1 MAYEMTDE
9 EQNEFDGVINQ
20 TIENAQENGSRLMQ
34 IATDA
39 TRFLSVASDT
49 IEKVK
54 ESGFFQR
61 LRDLLPNSNRTQQ
74 MNGLQESVNS
84 LSVSQDEIREMQ
96 KLSWRM
102 LEQLNERNL
111 LTADALITVKNNLN
125 SLVVE
130 QNEVKSA
137 IIDMANKVADRF
149 EKLENRVANVEDS
162 QRLDTWIS
170 GIEVDDYYESLPKTI
185 RFLKIVKDY
194 YERKKS
200 NYSRDELKLLR
211 KAIKYA
217 GLDFKE
223 PVSLGDITD
232 SLIDELKT
240 FPESEYLKIT
250 KIILPDNA
258 TITNEELSDILAV
271 PSFVTICMLPDS
283 KKRLEPAMEVL
294 KDSLQC
300 DETEALKKVVKND
313 IQKHNGIDMSVKMPL
328 ADLGI
333 ELISCYS
340 AIPNLVENYKKS
352 EPEKLK
358 KKEDEDIADQSDDS
372 ENEPGKKE
380 YDEAEEIMSQ
390 DCNTEEEIEK
400 ACFKAFLLYKASAEK
415 GYAPAFG
422 MLANCYFE
430 GLGCDIDY
438 NAAFLWAKKGS
449 ELNYAVAIRV
459 LADCYDDGLGTLKDE
474 AEAFSLYL
482 ELAKEGYISAQRL
495 VGYKYLVG
503 DYVQEDEEQ
512 AFNWLQKAV
521 SGGDSAAK
529 YFLGTMYWDGKLK
542 EDGYQLIK
550 QAAEEGV
557 EAAQEWL
564 RDHGYGE

>member
-1 MAYEMTDE
+1 MAYGMTDE
-9 EQNEFDGVINQ
+9 ERQEYDGVITQ
-20 TIENAQENGSRLMQ
+20 TIENAQGNGSRLMQ

-39 TRFLSVASDT
+39 TRFLSVASNT
-49 IEKVK
+49 IDQIK

-61 LRDLLPNSNRTQQ
+61 LRDLLPTGKRTQQ
-74 MNGLQESVNS
+74 MNDLQNSVNS
-84 LSVSQDEIREMQ
+84 LSVSQEEIREMQ
-96 KLSWRM
+96 KMSWRM
-102 LEQLNERNL
+102 IEQLNERNL

-125 SLVVE
+125 TLAVE
-130 QNEVKSA
+130 QNEVKNA
-137 IIDMANKVADRF
+137 IISMANKVADRF
-149 EKLENRVANVEDS
+149 EKLENRVADVEES
-162 QRLDTWIS
+162 QRLNTWIS
-170 GIEVDDYYESLPKTI
+170 GIEVDDYYKSLPKTI

-211 KAIKYA
+211 LAIRSA
-217 GLDFKE
+217 GLDFNE

-232 SLIDELKT
+232 SLIEELQK
-240 FPESEYLKIT
+240 FDESEYLKIT

-258 TITNEELSDILAV
+258 TITNKELSDILAV
-271 PSFVTICMLPDS
+271 PSFVTICMLPES
-283 KKRLEPAMEVL
+283 KKRLEPAVEAL

-300 DETEALKKVVKND
+300 DESEALKKIVKND

-340 AIPNLVENYKKS
+340 AIPDLVEAYKKE

-358 KKEDEDIADQSDDS
+358 KKEDNNIEAQTDDS
-372 ENEPGKKE
+372 ESEPGEYEYEVAEKLFEEDKESNAKK
-380 YDEAEEIMSQ
+380 I
-390 DCNTEEEIEK
+390 
-400 ACFKAFLLYKASAEK
+400 FLAYKVSAEK

-482 ELAKEGYISAQRL
+482 ELAKEGYISAQRI

-529 YFLGTMYWDGKLK
+529 YFLGTMYWDGKLE

-557 EAAQEWL
+557 GLARDWL